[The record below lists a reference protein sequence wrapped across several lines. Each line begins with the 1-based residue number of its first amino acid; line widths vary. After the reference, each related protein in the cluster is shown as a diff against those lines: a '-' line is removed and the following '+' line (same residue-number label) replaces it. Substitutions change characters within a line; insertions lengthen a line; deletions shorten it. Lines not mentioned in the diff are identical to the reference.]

1 MRKPCKFVDIKPD
14 ARGRIVMRKDYAYPC
29 AAPLPD
35 VALPTSITAS
45 DGRRAAGRHITKD
58 DCAACPC
65 WTPREAIET
74 NS

>member
-1 MRKPCKFVDIKPD
+1 
-14 ARGRIVMRKDYAYPC
+14 MRKDYAYPC